1 MTVSRWIG
9 TRTYT
14 GTGYREWCCQ
24 MSQLYMFPFLS
35 HMLNLTIYTHI
46 YIYGVIMA
54 KWNKLV
60 HYKLPFNPICMIARI
75 WWHQPNCLLV
85 AKHTPVCHIVTSQLL
100 LLQLCDVMH
109 RQHAAISLVEKLKL
123 LPNINVRIAYVLFQY
138 FTHATVAWWCI
149 KTT

>member
-1 MTVSRWIG
+1 MDWHEDIHW
-9 TRTYT
+9 
-14 GTGYREWCCQ
+14 YRLPR
-24 MSQLYMFPFLS
+24 MVLS
-35 HMLNLTIYTHI
+35 NVAIIYVPIFITHAEFNYIYTYI

-75 WWHQPNCLLV
+75 WWHQSNCLLV

-109 RQHAAISLVEKLKL
+109 RQHAAISLVEKLTL
-123 LPNINVRIAYVLFQY
+123 LPNINVWIAHVLFQY
-138 FTHATVAWWCI
+138 FTHGTVAWWCI